1 MKYVAACSFGKDSIA
16 TVILAN
22 EHNEP
27 LDEVIYC
34 EVMFDDQISG
44 EVPEHRDFIYEIAK
58 PMFESWGIKVT
69 ILRSQKTYV
78 SNFMHVITKGK
89 QAGKIRAFPLCG
101 RCTIQ
106 RDCKLPPMEKYKKQ
120 LGGDVVQYLGIA
132 KDEQERLLRLDGK
145 QKITLLDKY
154 GVEER
159 DTFDMCRAHGLLSPI
174 YEFTDRGGCWFC
186 PNAKERE
193 LRHLFDHHKDLWQRM
208 LELQALPNKVTEKF
222 DRRRTFAE
230 IDAKFKADD
239 AQLTLF
245 DLLQIK
251 EGYSI

>member
-16 TVILAN
+16 TVILAK

-106 RDCKLPPMEKYKKQ
+106 RDCKLPPMEKYKKTAWRGRCSIFGNSEGRTRAPFKVRWQ
-120 LGGDVVQYLGIA
+120 A
-132 KDEQERLLRLDGK
+132 KD
-145 QKITLLDKY
+145 
-154 GVEER
+154 
-159 DTFDMCRAHGLLSPI
+159 
-174 YEFTDRGGCWFC
+174 
-186 PNAKERE
+186 
-193 LRHLFDHHKDLWQRM
+193 
-208 LELQALPNKVTEKF
+208 
-222 DRRRTFAE
+222 FA
-230 IDAKFKADD
+230 IR
-239 AQLTLF
+239 
-245 DLLQIK
+245 QIR
-251 EGYSI
+251 S